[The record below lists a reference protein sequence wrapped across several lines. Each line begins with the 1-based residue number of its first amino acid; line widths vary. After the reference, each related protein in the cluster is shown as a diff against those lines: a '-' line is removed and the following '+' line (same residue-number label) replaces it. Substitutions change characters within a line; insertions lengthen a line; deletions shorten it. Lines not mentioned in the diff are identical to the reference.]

1 MKTPTAR
8 DMIELPGPYLFKV
21 IVNPQILDEAA
32 LVALTEKTLERSLIK
47 STITSR
53 PSKNGKYQSYSLN
66 LHIEIY
72 EEIEALYKVYSSH
85 EAVVWA
91 L

>member
-8 DMIELPGPYLFKV
+8 DMIKLPGPYLFKV
-21 IVNPQILDEAA
+21 IVNPELLDEAA
-32 LVALTEKTLERSLIK
+32 LLALTEKTLERPLVK
-47 STITSR
+47 STVTSR
-53 PSKNGKYQSYSLN
+53 PSKKGNYHSYSLN